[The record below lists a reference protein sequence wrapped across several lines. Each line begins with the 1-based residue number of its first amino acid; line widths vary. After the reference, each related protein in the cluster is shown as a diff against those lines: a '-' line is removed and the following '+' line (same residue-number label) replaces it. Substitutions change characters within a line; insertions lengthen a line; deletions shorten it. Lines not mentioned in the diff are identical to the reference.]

1 MENMQATKENY
12 NLYNKS
18 LQPFANE
25 NRKEMT
31 KAEACLWKYALRAKQ
46 MGYTF
51 NRQRPVMN
59 YIADFMCK
67 PLKLIIEVDGYSHS
81 LENVIKKDIIRQ
93 NELEQ
98 AGFKVIRFS
107 DKEVLTQI
115 IQVRTAIFEV
125 IQQLEIKMKKS
136 SPLPPLGGGH
146 VKEQLQP

>member
-125 IQQLEIKMKKS
+125 IQQLEIKMKES

>member
-1 MENMQATKENY
+1 
-12 NLYNKS
+12 
-18 LQPFANE
+18 
-25 NRKEMT
+25 
-31 KAEACLWKYALRAKQ
+31 

-67 PLKLIIEVDGYSHS
+67 PLKLIIEVDGYTHS

-93 NELEQ
+93 NALEQ

-125 IQQLEIKMKKS
+125 IQELERKIQES
-136 SPLPPLGGGH
+136 SPLPPQGGGY
-146 VKEQLQP
+146 VKEQLQS